1 LSSQP
6 ATDRRRRPQ
15 RQSAAVVELTPSV
28 ALPPPVSL
36 RPGTN
41 ATGATTADFSARFV
55 RPAGRGHFFSDPGFA
70 SKRLLALADALA
82 VAVAVSLTSILL
94 NGGDVLLLTVAS
106 VPLATLLFTLGGL
119 HRHDLR
125 LVPSTID
132 ETPSILQL
140 TGLLTLGILCLQREV
155 LAHGINGTQVAVLW
169 LSIFIFVVAGRFMGR
184 ALMRRFLPAE
194 RCLVIGDV
202 DQADRISRKLAAS
215 RASALIVGCIPL
227 EEHVEETWSPA
238 AIRHVVQRIEADRI
252 IIASTAA
259 EDQDL
264 AEFIRIARTAGVNV
278 TVLPRML
285 EVVGPGAAFDDV
297 EGMTMLG
304 LPRFGL
310 TRSAHYLKRAFD
322 LVGSLIVLVLVGPI
336 IAAIAVAI
344 KLDSPGPAFFR
355 QVRVGREDKHFRIF
369 KFRTM
374 VTDAEA
380 RKGELHLLNEA
391 GSGLFKIAKDP
402 RVTRVGGFLRRSS
415 LDELPQIFNVLR
427 GDMSLVGPRPLV
439 IDEDSQIVGLDRSR
453 LHLTPGMTGPWQVLS
468 ARVPLQEMLC
478 IDYVYVANWSLWLD
492 FKILLRT
499 VLHVARRRN
508 Q

>member
-1 LSSQP
+1 
-6 ATDRRRRPQ
+6 
-15 RQSAAVVELTPSV
+15 
-28 ALPPPVSL
+28 
-36 RPGTN
+36 
-41 ATGATTADFSARFV
+41 
-55 RPAGRGHFFSDPGFA
+55 
-70 SKRLLALADALA
+70 LLALADAVA
-82 VAVAVSLTSILL
+82 VGVAVAVSLSLL
-94 NGGDVLLLTVAS
+94 NGKDILLLTLIS
-106 VPLATLLFTLGGL
+106 VPLVTLLFTLAGL

-125 LVPSTID
+125 LVPSTLD

-140 TGLLTLGILCLQREV
+140 TGLLTLCMICLQREV
-155 LAHGINGTQVAVLW
+155 LAHGINGGQVAALW
-169 LSIFIFVVAGRFMGR
+169 LCAFTFVVLGRSTAR
-184 ALMRRFLPAE
+184 ALIRRFLRVE

-202 DQADRISRKLAAS
+202 DQARRISGKLAAS
-215 RASALIVGCIPL
+215 KAAALIVGCIPL

-238 AIRHVVQRIEADRI
+238 AIRHVVQKIHADRI
-252 IIASTAA
+252 IIAATTAKD
-259 EDQDL
+259 EDL

-310 TRSAHYLKRAFD
+310 TRSAHWLKRTFD
-322 LVGSLIVLVLVGPI
+322 LVASVIILVLVGPI
-336 IAAIAVAI
+336 IAAIAAAV
-344 KLDSPGPAFFR
+344 KLDSPGPVFFR
-355 QVRVGREDKHFRIF
+355 QVRVGREDDHFRIF

-380 RKGELHLLNEA
+380 RKGELRVLNEA
-391 GSGLFKIAKDP
+391 GHGLFKIANDP
-402 RVTRVGGFLRRSS
+402 RVTRVGSFLRRSS

-468 ARVPLQEMLC
+468 ARVPLQEMVC

-499 VLHVARRRN
+499 ALHVARRGN
-508 Q
+508 L

>member
-1 LSSQP
+1 M
-6 ATDRRRRPQ
+6 DR
-15 RQSAAVVELTPSV
+15 S
-28 ALPPPVSL
+28 
-36 RPGTN
+36 
-41 ATGATTADFSARFV
+41 FV
-55 RPAGRGHFFSDPGFA
+55 C
-70 SKRLLALADALA
+70 KRLLALADALA
-82 VAVAVSLTSILL
+82 VAAAVALSLSLL
-94 NGGDVLLLTVAS
+94 NGNDILLLTVVS
-106 VPLATLLFTLGGL
+106 IPLVTLLFTLGGL

-125 LVPSTID
+125 LVPSTLD

-140 TGLLTLGILCLQREV
+140 TGIWTLGIICLQREV
-155 LAHGINGTQVAVLW
+155 LAHGINGGQVAALW
-169 LSIFIFVVAGRFMGR
+169 LCAFAFVVLGRSSAR
-184 ALMRRFLPAE
+184 ALIRRFYRPE

-202 DQADRISRKLAAS
+202 GQARRISGKLEASKAA
-215 RASALIVGCIPL
+215 ALIVGCIPL

-238 AIRHVVQRIEADRI
+238 AIRHVVEDMCADRI
-252 IIASTAA
+252 IIAATTAKD
-259 EDQDL
+259 EGL

-297 EGMTMLG
+297 EGLTMLG

-310 TRSAHYLKRAFD
+310 TRSAHYLKRVFD
-322 LVGSLIVLVLVGPI
+322 LAASVIVLVLVGPI

-344 KLDSPGPAFFR
+344 KLDSPGPVFFR
-355 QVRVGREDKHFRIF
+355 QVRVGREDDHFRIF

-374 VTDAEA
+374 ATDAEA
-380 RKGELHLLNEA
+380 RKSELRVLNEA
-391 GSGLFKIAKDP
+391 GSGLFKIANDP
-402 RVTRVGGFLRRSS
+402 RVTRVGRFLRRSS

-439 IDEDSQIVGLDRSR
+439 IDEDSQIIGLDRSR

-468 ARVPLQEMLC
+468 ARVPLQEMVC

-499 VLHVARRRN
+499 VGHVARRGN
-508 Q
+508 L